1 MDLFE
6 ARVKVSLEEAVR
18 IAELTNI
25 DSCDGEEASINFGQW
40 LRIYHATQLGS
51 ELEKKALAKMIRLA
65 DRDSTKEDR
74 NRRIVKR
81 QEIFYI
87 VPAGSCD
94 EELAVQKLIAELKRL
109 KRELKREKSSEI

>member
-1 MDLFE
+1 MDLFDGW
-6 ARVKVSLEEAVR
+6 VKVSLEEAVR
-18 IAELTNI
+18 IAELTDV
-25 DSCDGEEASINFGQW
+25 DSCDGEEASTNFGRW

-51 ELEKKALAKMIRLA
+51 ELEKKALAKMIQLA
-65 DRDSTKEDR
+65 DRDNTKEDR

-94 EELAVQKLIAELKRL
+94 EELAAQKLIAELKWL
-109 KRELKREKSSEI
+109 KKELRSEKGL